1 MQVTTGFKLGSSKVA
16 YTLSFINTTIIDVN
30 SAFSPDHS
38 VLKFCSTAIHCRST
52 ADVSLAIRS
61 HPPSSVIRIVF
72 CTRKEVYEACLNP
85 YANCPPCSCARR
97 LELDHCQCRRGVR
110 TFLGRS
116 PMTTYN
122 VRLVI
127 HRLFE

>member
-16 YTLSFINTTIIDVN
+16 YTLSFINTTIQDVN
-30 SAFSPDHS
+30 SAFSPDQS

-72 CTRKEVYEACLNP
+72 FAHERRYTKRVSIRTPIVHRAVVHGVLNLTTV
-85 YANCPPCSCARR
+85 SV
-97 LELDHCQCRRGVR
+97 DVVSVR
-110 TFLGRS
+110 FLI
-116 PMTTYN
+116 
-122 VRLVI
+122 VL
-127 HRLFE
+127 L